1 MSTSKQCGSDQ
12 TIPRCDMNDV
22 NSRHWAI
29 ARLIVM
35 TFITVASDVCVDDDE
50 ERDVWCIW

>member
-22 NSRHWAI
+22 NSRYWAI

-35 TFITVASDVCVDDDE
+35 TFITVANDVCVDDDE
-50 ERDVWCIW
+50 ERDVWCI

>member
-1 MSTSKQCGSDQ
+1 
-12 TIPRCDMNDV
+12 MNDV
-22 NSRHWAI
+22 NSRYWAI

-50 ERDVWCIW
+50 RDVWCI